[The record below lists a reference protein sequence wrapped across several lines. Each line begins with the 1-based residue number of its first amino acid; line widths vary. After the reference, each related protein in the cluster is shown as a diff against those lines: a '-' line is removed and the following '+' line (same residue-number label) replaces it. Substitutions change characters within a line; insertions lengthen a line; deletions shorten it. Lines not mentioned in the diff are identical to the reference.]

1 MAAPFDKSGIIEFFL
16 VEAGEHIQNLN
27 RGLLALE
34 KDPSDSAIIDELF
47 RSAHTLKG
55 SAAMMGFQGIS
66 DVAHKSEDMLGQ
78 FRSGAAPIRKETLNF
93 LFDSVD
99 AVKLMIDSVAA
110 NKSED
115 PLVVDSIRQSYKEV
129 IQKVRAE
136 PAGTTT
142 PPKQT
147 ITPAPAKPSGQPA
160 TAPPQPAPQKAAQA
174 ALKPAAEK
182 PAIGPVKENVQPAPA
197 KPTGKTVP
205 PATIPA
211 SGQRAKDD
219 LDLAWEKTFGVDDEP
234 IPVEPL
240 PDEQAQEP
248 RAPKTASAPKA
259 AAPPSTMTPAARPA
273 AQSTPK
279 ADSAAKTP
287 GAKVTVPA
295 PQPAAPS
302 VPADIETSLKQ
313 EIEDAKRAGVHEK
326 RGVGRRAA
334 DATDIEKQF
343 IRVNIER
350 LDNLMN
356 LVGEMVVNRNR
367 LARQVNFI
375 KTLREELAFS
385 QSRLIHEIKKFEEK
399 YEYTLTY
406 GMPDP
411 QHVVEQSNDFLELE
425 FDRYDDFNLLS
436 RKLTE
441 ITNDTNEIMAELA
454 GFFDSFE
461 LDTARIS
468 TITTNLQDEITMARM
483 VDIDRLYQM
492 FQRPVRDLSQEE
504 NKQVNM
510 VVSGGE
516 TKIDKTIFE
525 IISDPLMHMIRNAIS
540 HGIEPAEERKKAGK
554 APAGSLIL
562 KARHEGNSIIL
573 EIEDDG
579 RGMDPVVLKKT
590 AVEKG
595 FTSAAEA
602 QSLTDL
608 EALNLI
614 FRPGFSTA
622 QTVGKISGRGVG
634 MDVVSTHLAKINGRI
649 EIKTEKGTGTKF
661 LIRLPLTLAIA
672 QALIVKF
679 KDQELAV
686 PMNLVEE
693 TTRFSFKEIQRAAG
707 EEMVNLRGTLIRL
720 LKLNDILGLSKFPKK
735 DDGFRHPTLILGT
748 AEKKIGL
755 MVEEIVGREEIV
767 VKSLGEYLRRVKMFS
782 GATISGEGNVRLILN
797 IASLFGEE
805 AVATK
810 ASFVAG
816 KDAVLPETA
825 RRKPKVLVV
834 DDSISIRK
842 YVQRFLDRT
851 GYEVEVA
858 PDGME
863 ALNIMGRIKF
873 DAVITDLEMP
883 VMHGYDLI
891 AEMKRNTPLM
901 NIPVIVLTSRA
912 GDKHKQKAIE
922 MGAQDYLVKPF
933 EEQEMLAALKKLL
946 TGAALAH
953 RL

>member
-16 VEAGEHIQNLN
+16 VEAGEHLQNLN
-27 RGLLALE
+27 KGLLSLE
-34 KDPSDSAIIDELF
+34 KDPKDSAIIDELF
-47 RSAHTLKG
+47 RAAHTLKG
-55 SAAMMGFQGIS
+55 SAAMMGFPGIS
-66 DVAHKSEDMLGQ
+66 EVAHKAEDMLGQ
-78 FRSGAAPIRKETLNF
+78 FRSGSMPIRKDTLNF

-99 AVKLMIDSVAA
+99 AIKLMVDGVAGNKPEDTLVIDS
-110 NKSED
+110 
-115 PLVVDSIRQSYKEV
+115 I
-129 IQKVRAE
+129 
-136 PAGTTT
+136 
-142 PPKQT
+142 KQT
-147 ITPAPAKPSGQPA
+147 YKDVTEKIKGGAPETPAAHAKPAAAPAKPA
-160 TAPPQPAPQKAAQA
+160 APE
-174 ALKPAAEK
+174 KPAA
-182 PAIGPVKENVQPAPA
+182 AAPA
-197 KPTGKTVP
+197 VPKSEPAVSKPEGPKAAP
-205 PATIPA
+205 PK
-211 SGQRAKDD
+211 SKDD
-219 LDLAWEKTFGVDDEP
+219 LDLAWERTFDISVGQQTAATP
-234 IPVEPL
+234 
-240 PDEQAQEP
+240 
-248 RAPKTASAPKA
+248 PKTADRAAPKPVSPAPLSPPAPSSA
-259 AAPPSTMTPAARPA
+259 ARTAPPQKAPEVKAPQPKAPA
-273 AQSTPK
+273 AQPV
-279 ADSAAKTP
+279 DSS
-287 GAKVTVPA
+287 
-295 PQPAAPS
+295 PAAATPPS
-302 VPADIETSLKQ
+302 PPPSLRD

-326 RGVGRRAA
+326 RGIGRRAT
-334 DATDIEKQF
+334 DAADIEKQF

-367 LARQVNFI
+367 LARQVEFI

-385 QSRLIHEIKKFEEK
+385 QSRLLHEIKKFEEK

-406 GMPDP
+406 GMHTGP
-411 QHVVEQSNDFLELE
+411 EQAAEQAGDFLELE

-441 ITNDTNEIMAELA
+441 ITNDTNEIMLELA

-483 VDIDRLYQM
+483 VEVDRLYQM
-492 FQRPVRDLSQEE
+492 FQRPVRDLSLEE
-504 NKQVNM
+504 HKQVKM

-525 IISDPLMHMIRNAIS
+525 IISDPLMHMIRNAIA
-540 HGIEPAEERKKAGK
+540 HGIESADERQRLGK
-554 APAGSLIL
+554 DPTGSLIM

-590 AVEKG
+590 AVDKG
-595 FTSAAEA
+595 FLDQAEA
-602 QSLTDL
+602 KGLTDL

-622 QTVGKISGRGVG
+622 ATVGKVSGRGVG

-649 EIKTEKGTGTKF
+649 EIKTEKGIGTKF

-693 TTRFSFKEIQRAAG
+693 TTRYSFKEIQRAAG
-707 EEMVNLRGTLIRL
+707 EEMVNLRGSLVRL
-720 LKLNDILGLSKFPKK
+720 FKLNDILGVGKFPKK
-735 DDGFRHPTLILGT
+735 DETFRHPTLILGM
-748 AEKKIGL
+748 AEKRIAL
-755 MVEEIVGREEIV
+755 MLEDIVGREEIV
-767 VKSLGEYLRRVKMFS
+767 VKSLGEYLRTVKTFS

-797 IASLFGEE
+797 IASLFGDD
-805 AVATK
+805 ASVATK
-810 ASFVAG
+810 ASFISARETAAAPA
-816 KDAVLPETA
+816 DAV
-825 RRKPKVLVV
+825 RKKPKLLVV

-863 ALNIMGRIKF
+863 ALNIMGRAKF

-891 AEMKRNTPLM
+891 AEMKRNAALM

-912 GDKHKQKAIE
+912 GDKHRQKAIE

-946 TGAALAH
+946 AGAALAH
-953 RL
+953 RA